1 MTRAGP
7 DPRHCEGRRQPGRRN
22 RLPAVTIDLLARP
35 LGGRAPAP
43 GQAPLPPT
51 GPRTRAARQT
61 PARQDPDHIRQSCDR
76 LPRRSRLRMGT
87 SARAALSALAVRT
100 TYPQAAGRAP
110 RVRPPRPRKAK
121 PCRTSP
127 RSWTATGPSP
137 AIPARSRACPGS
149 RSSRTYFEVA
159 IIHHTDCGSTL
170 LADDDL
176 RHGFA
181 QCIGSDER
189 ALADTPVLDRSRA
202 VQTDVNRVLWAEEI
216 PQNIHVSGHV
226 YDVDTGLVTTIVD
239 ARARK

>member
-1 MTRAGP
+1 MPRAGP
-7 DPRHCEGRRQPGRRN
+7 TRDIVRAAASLAGEIGY
-22 RLPAVTIDLLARP
+22 PAVTIDLLARP

-137 AIPARSRACPGS
+137 TIPGARQGMPRLPFIPNLLRGRHHPSHRLRLDPARRRRPPP
-149 RSSRTYFEVA
+149 RVRPV
-159 IIHHTDCGSTL
+159 HR
-170 LADDDL
+170 L
-176 RHGFA
+176 R
-181 QCIGSDER
+181 
-189 ALADTPVLDRSRA
+189 
-202 VQTDVNRVLWAEEI
+202 
-216 PQNIHVSGHV
+216 
-226 YDVDTGLVTTIVD
+226 
-239 ARARK
+239 